1 VTNIE
6 MRAAFGKELVNQMAI
21 KEKIVVVNAD
31 LSGACGTASIAA
43 AYPKRSFNVGVQE
56 ANMASFA
63 AGLASYGFIPFIA
76 TFATFATRRMC
87 DQLTISI
94 AYAGNNVKVVGT
106 DPGVGAELNGG
117 THMALEDVG
126 IVRSI
131 PNILIVEPCD
141 VRQLVGLLPQIVD
154 YPGPVYLRL
163 LRKLTPDIFEEGRTF
178 DLLTADRLRDGDD
191 VTLICSGVEV
201 HEALQAAGA
210 LANRGVEADVI
221 NVHTIKPLDEA
232 TILESVRRTG
242 CVVTCENHNVIGGLG
257 SAVAELTAE
266 KAPVPVL
273 RVGVRDRFGEVGK
286 LPDLKVAFGMT
297 AATIVAKAL
306 ELVGRKQ

>member
-1 VTNIE
+1 
-6 MRAAFGKELVNQMAI
+6 MKSAFSKELANQMVI
-21 KEKIVVVNAD
+21 NEKIVVVNAD
-31 LSGACGTASIAA
+31 LSGACGTSNIAVSW
-43 AYPKRSFNVGVQE
+43 PERSFNAGVQE

-76 TFATFATRRMC
+76 TFAPFATRRIC
-87 DQLTISI
+87 DQLTVSI
-94 AYAGNNVKVVGT
+94 AYAGNCVKVVGT
-106 DPGVGAELNGG
+106 DPGIAAELNGG
-117 THMALEDVG
+117 THNGLEDVG

-154 YPGPVYLRL
+154 YPSTVYLRL
-163 LRKLTPDIFEEGRTF
+163 FRKLTPDIFDEGRTF

-191 VTLICSGVEV
+191 VTLIASGIEV
-201 HEALQAAGA
+201 HEALQAASI
-210 LANRGVEADVI
+210 LADRGVESDVI

-242 CVVTCENHNVIGGLG
+242 RVVTCENHNVIGGLG

-273 RVGVRDRFGEVGK
+273 RVGVQDRFGEVGR
-286 LPDLKVAFGMT
+286 LPELKVALGLT
-297 AATIVAKAL
+297 AETIVAKAL
-306 ELVGRKQ
+306 ELVGRRH